1 MTKRQSVSK
10 AYRTTLAENGRS
22 FDPELFEDRRWRSDE
37 QRSELVL
44 AEALLQ
50 GNEVLGT
57 EGGGKDGERGILCA
71 QVFVDDLRIDEEV
84 ERRRVLTDD
93 GQRNPA
99 RSAESRRLQVEY
111 TRHVHFHLKKEG
123 ETV

>member
-50 GNEVLGT
+50 GNEVLGA
-57 EGGGKDGERGILCA
+57 EGGGEDRERGVLSA
-71 QVFVDDLRIDEEV
+71 QVLVDDLRLDEEF
-84 ERRRVLTDD
+84 ECRRILPDD
-93 GQRNPA
+93 GKRNLP
-99 RSAESRRLQVEY
+99 RRGESRRLDVEH
-111 TRHVHFHLKKEG
+111 TRHVHFHL
-123 ETV
+123 